1 MLATLGTIFNTIFIE
16 PILNILV
23 IVYDA
28 FASVGIPGAFGFA
41 IITITIAIRLLMHP
55 FFQKQMHTARV
66 MNELKPQLDNLK
78 KKHKKD
84 PQKLQKEQLRLY
96 QEAGI
101 NPASGCLFAIIQMP
115 LIFGLYQTLQLFLQF
130 DKNGDA
136 VKIKE
141 INDKLYFSALK
152 VQTIDPHFFMFNLAL
167 SPAQA
172 GAWHYYLVPVMTAGL
187 QYWQSRVTMTSN
199 PMADVS
205 PESKNDEKKTNKD
218 SDKAKE
224 GSTSGEFQKAMNTQ
238 MKYFF
243 PIMIGYFSYTLPLGL
258 SIYWNA
264 FSLFSI
270 IQHYISHQKKK

>member
-1 MLATLGTIFNTIFIE
+1 ML
-16 PILNILV
+16 
-23 IVYDA
+23 
-28 FASVGIPGAFGFA
+28 GIPGGFGFA
-41 IITITIAIRLLMHP
+41 IITVTILIRFLLHP
-55 FFQKQMHTARV
+55 FFQKQMHTAKV
-66 MNELKPQLDNLK
+66 MKELKPQLDDLQ

-84 PQKLQKEQLRLY
+84 PQKLQKEQMRLY

-101 NPASGCLFAIIQMP
+101 NPASGCLFALIQMP

-136 VKIKE
+136 IKIQE
-141 INDKLYFSALK
+141 INDKLYFTALE
-152 VQTIDPHFFMFNLAL
+152 VQKIDPHFFVFNLAL

-172 GAWHYYLVPVMTAGL
+172 GLWYYYTIPVLTSAL
-187 QYWQSRVTMTSN
+187 QYWQSKVTMSQN
-199 PMADVS
+199 PMTDAS
-205 PESKNDEKKTNKD
+205 TASEEEKKSSTKEKKDEKK
-218 SDKAKE
+218 S
-224 GSTSGEFQKAMNTQ
+224 STSDDFQKAMNTQ

-270 IQHYISHQKKK
+270 IQHYLTHKNKVT